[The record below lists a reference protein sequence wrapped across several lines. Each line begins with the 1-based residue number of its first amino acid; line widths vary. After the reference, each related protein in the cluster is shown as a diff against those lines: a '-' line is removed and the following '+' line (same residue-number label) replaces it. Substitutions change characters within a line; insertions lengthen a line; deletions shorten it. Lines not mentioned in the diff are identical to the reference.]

1 MRSEEQVINQIMAFC
16 RADDNI
22 RAVIMNGSRV
32 NPNTEK
38 DIFCDYDIVCFVYDL
53 NQYVSD
59 QSWISYFGDLVIMQ
73 FNRHDDYPE
82 EQYVYL
88 MQFADGVRIDLSF
101 ASMNMIVQSIEDSL
115 TIVLLDK
122 DQCMPLVPAPND
134 SSYITKPPDQKTFEV
149 TVNEFWW
156 VSTYVAKG
164 LWRQEPVYAK
174 FMYDVIV
181 HECLRKMVTWYAAMQ
196 YDWNI
201 NVGKVGKYLEKLLP
215 SVIWQDFVS
224 TYPGVGED
232 EIWTALFKAGDLM
245 RQVAIPV
252 AQNLGYTYPSQDD
265 ERVSLYLKHVKT
277 LPKDATSFD

>member
-1 MRSEEQVINQIMAFC
+1 MRSEDQVLKQMLDFAENDQ
-16 RADDNI
+16 NI

-32 NPNTEK
+32 NPNIEK
-38 DIFCDYDIVCFVYDL
+38 DIFCDYDIVCFVYNL
-53 NQYVSD
+53 EKYVGD
-59 QSWISYFGDLVIMQ
+59 QSWIPFFGDLVIMQ
-73 FNRHDDYPE
+73 FNRHDEYPE
-82 EQYVYL
+82 DQVVYL
-88 MQFADGVRIDLSF
+88 MQFADGIRIDLSF
-101 ASMNMIVQSIEDSL
+101 ASNNMIEQSIEDSL

-122 DQCMPLVPAPND
+122 DQCLPLVPAPND
-134 SSYITKPPDQKTFEV
+134 SSYITKPPDQKIFDG

-196 YDWNI
+196 FDWKI
-201 NVGKVGKYLEKLLP
+201 NVGKVGKYFEKLLP
-215 SVIWQDFVS
+215 PEIWQEYVA

-245 RQVAIPV
+245 RQVSIPV
-252 AQNLGYTYPSQDD
+252 AQNLGYTYPSHDD
-265 ERVSLYLKHVKT
+265 EKVSRYLKHVKT